1 MGTLEMASVRKHE
14 ARVEDSRKR
23 IHYEFKHE
31 NEKSNKSKVGIIYTN
46 KINLKLFKY

>member
-31 NEKSNKSKVGIIYTN
+31 NENQTN
-46 KINLKLFKY
+46 PK